1 MANLDAIWDRA
12 HTDLVVKAADGR
24 EDVFCW
30 ENARRIAQAALRII
44 RFPQVRELPTDEHA
58 LLAAGLYYD
67 VASADLL
74 RQGDIKPHELLV
86 RGRAKK
92 HREQS
97 AARMSERLAD
107 ILSKESMDLA
117 SEAILTLSD
126 RNVQSVEGRILSD
139 ARNLNDVGLL
149 SLWPAIRRSMAEG
162 DGVESLIETWKRQKE
177 YHFWE
182 ARINESFHFE
192 AVRKIAEMRLGQFDR
207 FVADLAHLHHGL
219 DLAI

>member
-12 HTDLVVKAADGR
+12 RIDLVVKAVDGG
-24 EDVFCW
+24 EDMFCW
-30 ENARRIAQAALRII
+30 ENAHRIARAALRII
-44 RFPQVRELPTDEHA
+44 QFPQVRALPTDEGA
-58 LLAAGLYYD
+58 LLAAALYYD
-67 VASADLL
+67 VASVDLL
-74 RQGDIKPHELLV
+74 RQGDIKPHELFA

-107 ILSKESMDLA
+107 ILSDKSGALA
-117 SEAILTLSD
+117 SEAILTLNN
-126 RNVQSVEGRILSD
+126 RNVQSIEGRILSD

-162 DGVESLIETWKRQKE
+162 NGVESLIETWKRQKE

-182 ARINESFHFE
+182 ARLNESFHFDD
-192 AVRKIAEMRLGQFDR
+192 VRKIAENRLGQFDR